1 MHSLRFTLLQAR
13 NPDDPVRAEE
23 RLCFA
28 TRLGVGVE
36 QIRTV
41 DIFTETL
48 DGAVLDGSHALL
60 VGGSGDYSVLDPLPQ
75 IGSFITFLA
84 EQAEAGFPTFASCFG
99 FQAMAVGLGGEVI
112 HDAPNAEVG
121 SHILTPTAEAAD
133 DPLFRDMPAPFIA
146 QLGHKDRASRLP
158 DCVVSLASSA
168 RCPFQ
173 AFRVRG
179 KPVYATQFHPEMD
192 WVENRRRFERYMR
205 QYGVLFGEAEA
216 QRILDS
222 HLPSPESNALLPRFV
237 AEFVR
242 GEGR

>member
-1 MHSLRFTLLQAR
+1 MQRARFTLLQAR

-28 TRLGVGVE
+28 SRLDVTVD

-48 DGAVLDGSHALL
+48 DERVLDGAVALF

-75 IGSFITFLA
+75 ITRFIEFLA
-84 EQAEAGFPTFASCFG
+84 EVADQGFPTFASCFG

-121 SHILTPTAEAAD
+121 SHLLSLTPEAAQ
-133 DPLFRDMPAPFIA
+133 DPLFHALPTPFVA

-158 DCVVSLASSA
+158 DCAVPLASSD
-168 RCPFQ
+168 RCPYQ
-173 AFRVRG
+173 AFRVAGR
-179 KPVYATQFHPEMD
+179 PVYATQFHPEMS
-192 WVENRRRFERYMR
+192 WIENRRRFERYMR
-205 QYGVLFGEAEA
+205 QYGSLFGAAEA

-222 HLPSPESNALLPRFV
+222 HQPSPESNALLSRFV
-237 AEFVR
+237 EEFCQ